1 MTDEQVQK
9 SRLQFPICDTADAF
23 DRAAKLAGTRP
34 MALGLIHLTRRVTL
48 ASPSVDSDERIPR
61 WLE

>member
-1 MTDEQVQK
+1 MKAQVARSAHGMTDEQVQK

-34 MALGLIHLTRRVTL
+34 RALGLTF
-48 ASPSVDSDERIPR
+48 
-61 WLE
+61 